1 MKYLRIALLLGM
13 VIFLSS
19 CGPGTGFLLF
29 TLPDGIDDEVQ
40 ITDLD
45 VSMILSSPQFEGTLF
60 LDPGEEYM
68 IRVFYITRNTSGI
81 TYTDVTGTSS
91 YNWEGSTSVAN
102 IDMGGR
108 IIAQTP
114 GTTKLAVKYNT
125 EGYGASNFVYLSVI
139 VR

>member
-1 MKYLRIALLLGM
+1 M

-29 TLPDGIDDEVQ
+29 TLPDGIDDEIQ

-68 IRVFYITRNTSGI
+68 IRVFYIKRNTSGI
-81 TYTDVTGTSS
+81 TYSDVTGTSS
-91 YNWEGSTSVAN
+91 YNWEGSESVASV
-102 IDMGGR
+102 DMGGR
-108 IIAQTP
+108 ITGQAV
-114 GTTKLAVKYNT
+114 GTTKLAAKYNT
-125 EGYGASNFVYLSVI
+125 EGFGSSNFVYLTVI